1 MATLII
7 GNTYAEVEWKGKSN
21 LYRTDLLFGDVI
33 EILEKHYPKMLENRE
48 YWHNYMNDD
57 LFNHNSFKIN
67 FKLWGMSEGYSALS
81 NMYDF
86 LQYNDGVKLS
96 LKDVE
101 ELRLE
106 YQFESY
112 QCYNADNDENFISLN
127 KKSYIFKN
135 LKTITQVLCA
145 VLYYYALNDYRLRKC
160 ALCGKWFAT
169 QTLKERYCKRKS
181 NIEKYSHLTCVE
193 AKQRIRKNNGVN
205 NPLKKRFN
213 VLSSTLDRLI
223 NEHGLDKQ
231 VKKDFLHTA
240 KEIREKNTEEE
251 YAQWLFEQELKYKT
265 RTQKAYQNNKNKE
278 GANNASIQK

>member
-7 GNTYAEVEWKGKSN
+7 GDTYTEVEWKGKSI
-21 LYRTDLLFGDVI
+21 LYKTDLLFGDVI
-33 EILEKHYPKMLENRE
+33 ATLEKYYPKMIENRE
-48 YWHNYMNDD
+48 YWRNYMNDD

-81 NMYDF
+81 SMYDF

-112 QCYNADNDENFISLN
+112 QCYNIDNDDNFISLN

-169 QTLKERYCKRKS
+169 KTLKERYCKRKS
-181 NIEKYSHLTCVE
+181 TIEKYSHLTCVE

-223 NEHGLDKQ
+223 NERGLDKQ

-278 GANNASIQK
+278 GANNGNDK